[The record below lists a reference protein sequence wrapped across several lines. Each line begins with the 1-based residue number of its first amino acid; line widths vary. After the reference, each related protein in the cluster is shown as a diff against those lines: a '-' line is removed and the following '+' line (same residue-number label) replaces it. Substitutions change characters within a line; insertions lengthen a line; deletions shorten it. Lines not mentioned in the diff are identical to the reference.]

1 MTELKGVPYLAA
13 RIARL
18 ALALDSMVAQL
29 ETLDVTEVDALTLES
44 PTQHMRLA
52 VDNIEEL
59 LVRANSL
66 DQSGR

>member
-44 PTQHMRLA
+44 PMQHMRLA